1 MRKSF
6 DIIVFSVDIVFSNI
20 MRRIFENYANQYH
33 TEYLESFSEA
43 HNIPAMNPTKLV
55 VVNDVI
61 LGSSSFEL
69 ISFLRL
75 DRKLNCPIYHFDAAD
90 YQNERKSLLIG
101 TSLFFRKPFNL
112 DEVVSIIKK
121 TL

>member
-1 MRKSF
+1 
-6 DIIVFSVDIVFSNI
+6 
-20 MRRIFENYANQYH
+20 MRRIFENYASQYH
-33 TEYLESFSEA
+33 SEYLASFSEA
-43 HNIPAMNPTKLV
+43 HNIPVKNPTKLV

-90 YQNERKSLLIG
+90 YQNEQKSLLIG
-101 TSLFFRKPFNL
+101 ASRFFRKPFKL
-112 DEVVSIIKK
+112 DEVESIIKK